1 MELMPGGDLLKFLRE
16 AKREHVRTELRSLND
31 EGRELEME
39 YGSQT
44 VEDFLFN
51 FLNRDQKSLEDKEED
66 SLWKKVDFK

>member
-31 EGRELEME
+31 EGRELEIE

-44 VEDFLFN
+44 VEDFLFI
-51 FLNRDQKSLEDKEED
+51 F
-66 SLWKKVDFK
+66 